1 MSQFPRLE
9 RPKLTPALI
18 FAIGLVLSVGV
29 SGYAY
34 LKEIKTREATFSLR
48 AGQYLKDV
56 GGAMGDA
63 LDASELLNKACHAFC
78 DVSREKFTAYASQLK
93 RRFPYIAALAY
104 HRIVSDADRA
114 AYEQSRGGALT
125 GAGITEFREGK
136 RVRSP
141 SKPFYEVIDY
151 AVPSQLAGLDA
162 AASPARDD
170 AGERAL
176 RSRTTVASNLYP
188 LFPADDTSVGFRLV
202 KAQLGH
208 ARNALAATGFTSVVI
223 QPRMLFQS
231 TYAGLGGTA
240 EVALDFIVYADT
252 SARVPALLSSARE
265 APPMAS
271 RTARFCLF
279 RCVPPS
285 LSQTYDWGGKPWH
298 VVVWSRPQPLVEVVK
313 GPLSL
318 LLAGL
323 LASLGAALLFRSQQ
337 SQTDRVVSLVAQRTV
352 ELRSLNAILH
362 NDIAARKSLAD
373 ELGRSQRE
381 LRELAEHNARVKE
394 DERKRIAREIHDDLG
409 QNMLALRI
417 DLSLMASGD
426 PNQLTRERIN
436 HALLQIDNTMG
447 AMRMIINELRPA
459 VLDLGLD
466 AAVEWEVAK
475 FHRRTGIE
483 CRLNIKDQQ
492 LVLSDDVSTAL
503 YRIVQESMTNIMR
516 HAKAS
521 RVDVALWS
529 DNGWVFL
536 TLADNGVGI
545 SERCRRKAKSF
556 GLIGIAERV
565 YALGGAFDTESTPG
579 KGTTLTI
586 AVPYAPLCDLGA
598 A

>member
-1 MSQFPRLE
+1 M
-9 RPKLTPALI
+9 
-18 FAIGLVLSVGV
+18 GLVLSFAVFT
-29 SGYAY
+29 YAY
-34 LKEIKTREATFSLR
+34 WRETKTRETAFSLR
-48 AGQYLKDV
+48 AKQYLKDV

-63 LDASELLNKACHAFC
+63 LEASELLNKACHVFGNI
-78 DVSREKFTAYASQLK
+78 SREKFTSYASQLK
-93 RRFPYIAALAY
+93 SRFPYIAALAY
-104 HRIVSDADRA
+104 QRIVSDVDIVAF
-114 AYEQSRGGALT
+114 EKSKGGEFV
-125 GAGITEFREGK
+125 GKGITEFRQGK
-136 RVRSP
+136 RLRSP
-141 SKPFYEVIDY
+141 AKPFYEVIEY
-151 AVPSQLAGLDA
+151 AVPPQFAGLDA
-162 AASPARDD
+162 AASAASDD

-176 RSRTTVASNLYP
+176 RSRTTAASNLFP
-188 LFPADDTSVGFRLV
+188 LFPADGTGVGFRLV
-202 KAQLGH
+202 KAHFGD
-208 ARNALAATGFTSVVI
+208 AGNALAATGFTSVVI
-223 QPRMLFQS
+223 QPQILFQS
-231 TYAGLGGTA
+231 VHAGLGDGA
-240 EVALDFIVYADT
+240 EFPLDFMVFAGT
-252 SARVPALLSSARE
+252 SARAPALFSSAKE
-265 APPMAS
+265 APVTAS
-271 RTARFCLF
+271 KAAWFCLF
-279 RCVPPS
+279 ACVPPS
-285 LSQTYDWGGKPWH
+285 LSRTYDWGGKPWH
-298 VVVWSRPQPLVEVVK
+298 VVVRSRPQPFIDVVQ

-323 LASLGAALLFRSQQ
+323 LASIGAALLVRAQQ
-337 SQTDRVVSLVAQRTV
+337 SQTDRVVNMVTQRTA

-362 NDIAARKSLAD
+362 RDIAARKSLAD

-409 QNMLALRI
+409 QSMLALRI

-426 PNQLTRERIN
+426 PQQITRERIN

-447 AMRMIINELRPA
+447 AMRLIINELRPA

-483 CRLNIKDQQ
+483 CRLNIKDEQ
-492 LVLSDDVSTAL
+492 LVLSDDISTAL

-586 AVPYAPLCDLGA
+586 AVPYAPLAELGA